1 MFETVRPLLCLGVLC
16 LSSYFDCKT
25 REVPNR
31 IWLVAIPVGG
41 VLTLVDLLELNFD
54 PTQTLSSIMSVAVT
68 CGVAYA
74 IFHFGLFGGADAKG
88 LMFISVT
95 TPLPP
100 RVLSIGVGHL
110 LPFFPLSVLDN
121 TLVTSLIAIPYAVLS
136 NLAWSTRKKR
146 RLFAGFESESSAKK
160 LGAFFLCVKVEK
172 SEMKPHHML
181 AERVEVRD
189 DGTTARRLKLF
200 TRVLEKGE
208 EVQDASKLPDEV
220 FVSLSLPLLVFM
232 TVGYVATLL
241 VGDLIFTLVARLL
254 YPS

>member
-1 MFETVRPLLCLGVLC
+1 
-16 LSSYFDCKT
+16 
-25 REVPNR
+25 
-31 IWLVAIPVGG
+31 
-41 VLTLVDLLELNFD
+41 
-54 PTQTLSSIMSVAVT
+54 
-68 CGVAYA
+68 
-74 IFHFGLFGGADAKG
+74 
-88 LMFISVT
+88 
-95 TPLPP
+95 
-100 RVLSIGVGHL
+100 
-110 LPFFPLSVLDN
+110 
-121 TLVTSLIAIPYAVLS
+121 
-136 NLAWSTRKKR
+136 
-146 RLFAGFESESSAKK
+146 
-160 LGAFFLCVKVEK
+160 
-172 SEMKPHHML
+172 ML